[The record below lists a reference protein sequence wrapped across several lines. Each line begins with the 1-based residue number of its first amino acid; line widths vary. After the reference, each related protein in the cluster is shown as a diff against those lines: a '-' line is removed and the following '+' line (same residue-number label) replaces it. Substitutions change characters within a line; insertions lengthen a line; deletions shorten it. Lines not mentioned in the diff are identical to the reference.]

1 MLNHALRVTT
11 SRLAFGGPVGRL
23 HHSTGV
29 ACATLLLILGCWSVS
44 DGRLAEKRAKP
55 VVTRTDLEL
64 SIQTAL
70 TESSPTRTQ
79 VPLVPRG

>member
-11 SRLAFGGPVGRL
+11 SRLAFWGPVGRL

-44 DGRLAEKRAKP
+44 DARLAEKRP
-55 VVTRTDLEL
+55 
-64 SIQTAL
+64 SQ
-70 TESSPTRTQ
+70 S
-79 VPLVPRG
+79 